1 MADFDTHD
9 TYNQILTIVGEK
21 LSIDPASVKPAAT
34 LQELGA
40 DSLDMVEIIMK
51 IEEQF
56 SIEIND
62 DEIEKCQNLQDVVEY
77 VNSLRTKK

>member
-1 MADFDTHD
+1 VADFDRHD
-9 TYNQILTIVGEK
+9 TYNKVITIIAEK
-21 LSIDPASVKPAAT
+21 LAIDPASITPRAT

-51 IEEQF
+51 IEELF

-62 DEIEKCQNLQDVVEY
+62 EEIEKCQNLQDVVDY
-77 VNSLRTKK
+77 VSTLRMQK